1 MPTPF
6 LSPGG
11 PGRLFVLV
19 LPLLAVA
26 GLATACGG
34 GGTKAASVPTTTT
47 PPSSASSRAAARARL
62 TSCLEAHGVP
72 ASEANLGFGF
82 RRSSGSGTSSTSTPP
97 TTTATF
103 AAAFQACR
111 ADLPAGPGQGGF
123 QFQNST
129 AGRAYLQCLELHGV
143 TVPSTPPTTGGATGA
158 NPGGGFAGLA
168 NNPNYQAAR
177 TACAALAPTR
187 TGGSDSTSSTSSP
200 AA

>member
-47 PPSSASSRAAARARL
+47 PPSSAASRAAARARL

-82 RRSSGSGTSSTSTPP
+82 RRSSGTSSTSTPP